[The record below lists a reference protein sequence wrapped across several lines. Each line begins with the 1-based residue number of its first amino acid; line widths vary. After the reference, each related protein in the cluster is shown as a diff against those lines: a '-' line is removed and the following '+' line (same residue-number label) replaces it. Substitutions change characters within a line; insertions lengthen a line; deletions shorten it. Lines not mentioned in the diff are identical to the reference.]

1 MPTCFWLKGSAGG
14 QQVQGLWGRHALGVQ
29 PELSRKI
36 QENFLTAVDWY

>member
-14 QQVQGLWGRHALGVQ
+14 QQVQGLWGHHALGAQ